1 MTLALRV
8 LSAPDHAPGSV
19 LPLPG
24 FGVDEH
30 GVLAGRQLALGETV
44 DLGALRFALVDALC
58 VIDARYSSGQIMIFD
73 ASVEL
78 SGEWT
83 ERHLAQG
90 FIRGDGHVGLRTLPE
105 AGHVLVRAFSSSYVP
120 LAEDARVIAVP
131 LRVTSGSVHVMAPD
145 EPQPHVLRLAPGEY
159 RLVTCQRF
167 FDGDEDLDLFFERVD
182 LPRQR
187 SELIVADREL
197 QPELPL
203 LESC

>member
-8 LSAPDHAPGSV
+8 LAAPDHSPGSV
-19 LPLPG
+19 LPLPS
-24 FGVDEH
+24 FGIDGR
-30 GVLAGRQLALGETV
+30 GVLAGRQLGLGETV
-44 DLGALRFALVDALC
+44 DLGPVLVALVDALC

-78 SGEWT
+78 AGDWT

-90 FIRGDGHVGLRTLPE
+90 FIRGDGHVALRTLPE

-131 LRVTSGSVHVMAPD
+131 FRVTSGTVDVMAPD
-145 EPQPHVLRLAPGEY
+145 ERAPHELQLAPGEY
-159 RLVTCQRF
+159 RLVMCQRF

-187 SELIVADREL
+187 SEILVADREL

-203 LESC
+203 LETC